1 MSTGATF
8 ALDRRL
14 SAALEALCRRLV
26 PFPDDDPRAAALCT
40 HVQGRVARMDAA
52 TRRRFA
58 AALRLLDSRLTVAA
72 CTGKPLRFSALSGA
86 DQERVL
92 VSWERSRVALRR
104 SLFHGLRRLV
114 LASHYAQPEV
124 LHAIGWPGPL
134 HQRGTRFRWEG
145 VVPGAAREDEPVA
158 RGDRAAPLPS
168 PMPLPG
174 VRLHDGVMRG
184 DGFADG
190 ARLRADVCVIGS
202 GAGGAIAA
210 ARFAEAGLDVL
221 VLEEG
226 GWWQG
231 EDFTEVESDMVERL
245 YADAGARATD
255 DLSISI
261 LQGRCAG
268 GSSTV
273 NWLVML
279 RATESVLEEWRTR
292 HGAELFG
299 AGAMAKAYEQVE
311 RETHTCTVPAD
322 AHSPNNRVILEGAR
336 ALGWSAQPARINA
349 QGCIRA
355 GSCGFGCRWG
365 AKQGALG
372 VYLPRAL
379 SAGARVACDLRAD
392 RIEIAERGT
401 RAPRKRVHCT
411 ALDPRTGMPRAR
423 VLVEAPVVV
432 LAAGGIGT
440 PALLL
445 RSGIGGPGVGRWLR
459 LHPTSAVLGMFDHA
473 IYGGSG
479 IPLSVVCDEFV
490 RRDPHGHGFWI
501 EAPPLSPALAA
512 VCVPGY
518 GASHAELLSGFSRLS
533 GTIVL
538 VRDGAAGTPGGR
550 VRVRAD
556 GTPRIS
562 YELSVPDR
570 RHLVDGL
577 AAAARIVL
585 AAGAREAY
593 TLHTPRNVV
602 RDRTDVARIPE
613 LPSAPHQ
620 LAVFSAHVMGSCRV
634 GTHPSTSG
642 CGATGEVHGAAAVYV
657 ADGSLMPTAPGV
669 NPQATIMALSTLV
682 AGGII
687 ERHPAR

>member
-14 SAALEALCRRLV
+14 RAALETLCRRLV
-26 PFPDDDPRAAALCT
+26 PFPENDARAPVLCG
-40 HVQGRVARMDAA
+40 HVERRVARMDATA
-52 TRRRFA
+52 RRRFA
-58 AALRLLDSRLTVAA
+58 AALRLLDSRFAVAA
-72 CTGKPLRFSALSGA
+72 CVGKPVRFSALTTF

-92 VSWERSRVALRR
+92 VAWERSRVPLRR
-104 SLFHGLRRLV
+104 SLFQGLRRLV

-124 LHAIGWPGPL
+124 LHDIGWPGPL
-134 HQRGTRFRWEG
+134 HQRATRFRWEG
-145 VVPGAAREDEPVA
+145 MLPGSPSEDEPVA
-158 RGDRAAPLPS
+158 RGDRDGPLPVAN
-168 PMPLPG
+168 PG
-174 VRLHDGVMRG
+174 ASRYDEVMRG

-202 GAGGAIAA
+202 GAGGAVAA
-210 ARFAEAGLDVL
+210 ARFAEAGMDVL

-231 EDFTEVESDMVERL
+231 EDFTEVESEMVERL

-279 RATESVLEEWRTR
+279 RAADAVLEEWRTR
-292 HGAELFG
+292 HGAEMFG
-299 AGAMAKAYEQVE
+299 AGPMAAAYDLVE
-311 RETHTCTVPAD
+311 SETHTRPIPDD
-322 AHSPNNRVILEGAR
+322 AHSPNNRVILEGAG
-336 ALGWSAQPARINA
+336 ALGWSVKSARINA
-349 QGCIRA
+349 RGCVRA

-401 RAPRKRVHCT
+401 PAPRKRIHCT
-411 ALDPRTGMPRAR
+411 ALDPRTGMARAR
-423 VLVEAPVVV
+423 VMIEAPVVV
-432 LAAGGIGT
+432 LAAGAIGT

-445 RSGIGGPGVGRWLR
+445 RSGLGGAGVGRWLR
-459 LHPTSAVLGMFDHA
+459 LHPTSAVMGTFDHA
-473 IYGGSG
+473 VYGGTG

-512 VCVPGY
+512 VSVPGY
-518 GASHAELLSGFSRLS
+518 GAPHAQLMSGFPRLS

-562 YELSVPDR
+562 YEMSVPDR
-570 RHLVDGL
+570 RHLLDGL

-602 RDRTDVARIPE
+602 RDRADVARIPE
-613 LPSAPHQ
+613 LPSAANQ

-634 GTHPSTSG
+634 GTHPSSSG
-642 CGATGEVHGAAAVYV
+642 CGPTGEVHGAAAVYV
-657 ADGSLMPTAPGV
+657 TDGSLMPTAPGV
-669 NPQATIMALSTLV
+669 NPQATIMALATQV
-682 AGGII
+682 ASGITR
-687 ERHPAR
+687 RHPAR